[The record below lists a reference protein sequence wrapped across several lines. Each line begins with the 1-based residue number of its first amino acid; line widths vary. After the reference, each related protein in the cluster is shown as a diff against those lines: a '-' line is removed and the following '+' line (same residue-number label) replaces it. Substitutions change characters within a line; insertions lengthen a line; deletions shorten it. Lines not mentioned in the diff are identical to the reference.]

1 MSKIGFTAFFTAAV
15 LLVFAPKTEA
25 AVIRDIAFP
34 TNPEAINELTDNF
47 GEPRGSGRTHEGID
61 MIGPKMT
68 PLYAAV
74 DGTVTYL
81 PLPEPSWG
89 YHLVITDADGYEYH
103 YIHIN
108 NDTPGT
114 DDGNGGTEH
123 AFAPGIRRGA
133 RVSRGQ
139 LVAYMGDS
147 GNAEWVTSHLHFEI
161 RKNDIAINPYES
173 LLAALGNGG
182 AGNTSTEPSDYAER
196 LAFDTPDINADKNLT
211 RVPDAPCESGSLIKG
226 ESSSA
231 VYYCGADGKRY
242 GFPNERVYFSWYEDF
257 DEVVELTDAELASV
271 PLGGNVT
278 YRPGVRMVK
287 LESIPNVY
295 LVEPGG
301 VLRWIQSPSLAVQ
314 LYGAEWAKNVHDL
327 SDALFTNYRLG
338 EPISSLA
345 F

>member
-1 MSKIGFTAFFTAAV
+1 MIKNAFLSILSFLF
-15 LLVFAPKTEA
+15 LLAFAPDASA

-34 TNPEAINELTDNF
+34 TDPNAIGELEDNF
-47 GEPRGSGRTHEGID
+47 GAPRGSRSHEGID

-74 DGTVTYL
+74 DGIVSYM

-89 YHLVITDADGYEYH
+89 YHLVIRDADGYEYV
-103 YIHIN
+103 YLHIN

-114 DDGNGGTEH
+114 DDGNGGIVN
-123 AFAPGIRRGA
+123 AFAPGIEKGA
-133 RVSRGQ
+133 SVKKGQ

-147 GNAEWVTSHLHFEI
+147 GNAEWVTDHLHFEI
-161 RKNDIAINPYES
+161 RKNDVAINPYES
-173 LLAALGNGG
+173 LLAALGET
-182 AGNTSTEPSDYAER
+182 TSTNSGEPSDYAIE
-196 LAFDTPDINADKNLT
+196 LTADTPDINTDKNLAS
-211 RVPDAPCESGSLIKG
+211 VSGAPCESGSLIKG

-242 GFPNERVYFSWYEDF
+242 GFPNERIYFSWYEDF
-257 DEVVELTDAELASV
+257 DEVIELTDAELAAAS
-271 PLGGNVT
+271 LGGNVT

-301 VLRWIQSPSLAVQ
+301 ILRWIQSPSLATQ
-314 LYGAEWAKNVHDL
+314 LYGEDWAKNVHDL
-327 SDALFTNYRLG
+327 SDALFTNYTLG
-338 EPISSLA
+338 EPLSAL
-345 F
+345 